1 MLSNFPKQ
9 LGRVM
14 TILKPLIFALAT
26 AFAMSNFAAAGTS
39 VPAEGIGYTSVT
51 SSTATPLADGST
63 LIHQTSHGFW
73 IETTTEAG
81 FPSEKT
87 ADCNA
92 TMLLS
97 AEGAPIAYRSVCT
110 ATDMDGD
117 LFVATIG
124 ATKPDFSDCAWT
136 MHGGT
141 GKYAGVSGG
150 GQCAPAGNIT
160 KDGNNSKSTW
170 TGEWV
175 LP

>member
-1 MLSNFPKQ
+1 MKY
-9 LGRVM
+9 
-14 TILKPLIFALAT
+14 LKTSVLAI
-26 AFAMSNFAAAGTS
+26 AAVFAMGNLASAETV
-39 VPAEGIGYTSVT
+39 VPTTGHGYGAVT

-63 LIHQTSHGFW
+63 LIQQTTQGFW
-73 IETTTEAG
+73 IETTTESN
-81 FPSEKT
+81 FPSEKV

-110 ATDMDGD
+110 VTDIDGD

-141 GKYAGVSGG
+141 GKYTGVTGG
-150 GQCAPAGNIT
+150 GACMPGGPIT
-160 KDGNNSKSTW
+160 KDGNSSKSTW

>member
-1 MLSNFPKQ
+1 MNILKTLISAA
-9 LGRVM
+9 
-14 TILKPLIFALAT
+14 TIL
-26 AFAMSNFAAAGTS
+26 FAMSNFAAAGTV
-39 VPAEGIGYTSVT
+39 VPSTGYGLNTTT

-63 LIHQTSHGFW
+63 LIQQTTHGFW
-73 IETTTEAG
+73 VETSTEAG
-81 FPSEKT
+81 FPSEKA

-110 ATDMDGD
+110 ATDIDGD
-117 LFVATIG
+117 LFVGTIG

-136 MHGGT
+136 MYGGS

-150 GQCAPAGNIT
+150 GQCAPAGTIT
-160 KDGNNSKSTW
+160 KDGNSSKSTW

>member
-1 MLSNFPKQ
+1 
-9 LGRVM
+9 M
-14 TILKPLIFALAT
+14 TILKTLIFGLAT
-26 AFAMSNFAAAGTS
+26 MFAMSNFASAGTAVPAAGYGLNT
-39 VPAEGIGYTSVT
+39 TT
-51 SSTATPLADGST
+51 SSEATPLADGST

-110 ATDMDGD
+110 AADKDGD
-117 LFVATIG
+117 LLVATIG

-136 MHGGT
+136 AHGGT
-141 GKYAGVSGG
+141 GKYAGVTGG
-150 GQCAPAGNIT
+150 GQCAPAGNLT
-160 KDGNNSKSTW
+160 KDGNSSKSTW
-170 TGEWV
+170 TGEWL

>member
-1 MLSNFPKQ
+1 MKY
-9 LGRVM
+9 
-14 TILKPLIFALAT
+14 LKTSVLAI
-26 AFAMSNFAAAGTS
+26 AAVFAMGNLASAETV
-39 VPAEGIGYTSVT
+39 VPTTGHGYGAVT

-63 LIHQTSHGFW
+63 LMQQTTQGFW
-73 IETTTEAG
+73 IETTTESN
-81 FPSEKT
+81 FPSEKV

-110 ATDMDGD
+110 VTDIDGD

-141 GKYAGVSGG
+141 GKYTGVTGG
-150 GQCAPAGNIT
+150 GACMPGGPIT
-160 KDGNNSKSTW
+160 KDGNSSKSTW

>member
-1 MLSNFPKQ
+1 MK
-9 LGRVM
+9 
-14 TILKPLIFALAT
+14 ILNTLIFGLAT
-26 AFAMSNFAAAGTS
+26 MFAMSNFASAGTAVPAAGYGLNT
-39 VPAEGIGYTSVT
+39 TT
-51 SSTATPLADGST
+51 SSEATPLADGST

-87 ADCNA
+87 ADCNV

-110 ATDMDGD
+110 ASDIDGD
-117 LFVATIG
+117 TFIG
-124 ATKPDFSDCAWT
+124 SIAAMKPDFSDCAWS

-141 GKYAGVSGG
+141 GKYAGVTGG
-150 GQCAPAGNIT
+150 GQCQPLGPIS
-160 KDGNNSKSTW
+160 KDGNDSKSTW
-170 TGEWV
+170 TGKWN

>member
-1 MLSNFPKQ
+1 
-9 LGRVM
+9 M
-14 TILKPLIFALAT
+14 TILKTLIFGLAT
-26 AFAMSNFAAAGTS
+26 MFAMSNFASAGTAVPAAGYGLNT
-39 VPAEGIGYTSVT
+39 TT
-51 SSTATPLADGST
+51 SSEATPLADGST

-110 ATDMDGD
+110 ATDIDGD
-117 LFVATIG
+117 LFVGTIG

-136 MHGGT
+136 IHGGI
-141 GKYAGVSGG
+141 GKYAGLTGS
-150 GQCAPAGNIT
+150 GQCKSLGPVT
-160 KDGNNSKSTW
+160 KDGNNTRSAW
-170 TGEWV
+170 TGEYV